1 MKPPR
6 SRKRPAI
13 SRQLDRFFRRP
24 QVELSVGLLIIVSIG
39 LTLLE
44 FLLSAADSKKPAEL
58 LDEVQLTNDVI
69 TMVFVIEL
77 LLRFVA
83 TWSPRRYVREYWIDL
98 IATLPSLLPG
108 FFAARVM
115 RLFRLLRIL
124 RLFGY
129 VSRLSTNYPYILRK
143 GLVEYIFVCGL
154 LVLTV
159 LLGTSAMML
168 FEARNGMS
176 FGEAFWFSLHS
187 LFAGEPIPEAPQSVG
202 GRVVAVVVMFM
213 GLTIF
218 AMFTGTVSAFMV
230 ERLRLRGKS
239 VESEQLENHV
249 VICGWNTKAAIIIE
263 ECRASHLGSDTPI
276 VVVSQWEHEAPSV
289 SANLQSQ
296 VFFVNEDF
304 TRVSTLER
312 VGIHHAKMCIIL
324 NDTSGGRNEQ
334 DADARTILAALTAE
348 KLNPDV
354 YTCAELNNRD
364 YASHLKMGKVND
376 YVVSSEHSA
385 YMMAQAA
392 LNRGMMDVFN
402 ELLTHQHGNQFY
414 RIPVPE
420 QLVGRE
426 FDEVLSEL
434 RQSHGALLIAVG
446 KGHEMSVNPIGHVL
460 AADEEIVVI
469 SQKVPFPERVS
480 TG

>member
-1 MKPPR
+1 MSPNR
-6 SRKRPAI
+6 TRQRPAI
-13 SRQLDRFFRRP
+13 SRSLERFFRRP
-24 QVELSVGLLIIVSIG
+24 QVELSVGALIIVSIG

-44 FLLSAADSKKPAEL
+44 FMLSAMTSKESREM
-58 LDEVQLTNDVI
+58 LDEVQLINDVI
-69 TMVFVIEL
+69 TWVFVVEL
-77 LLRFVA
+77 ILRFIA
-83 TWSPRRYVREYWIDL
+83 TWSPRRYLREYWIDL
-98 IATLPSLLPG
+98 IATLPSMLPG

-129 VSRLSTNYPYILRK
+129 VSRLSTNYPYIFRK

-159 LLGTSAMML
+159 LFGTSAMML
-168 FEARNGMS
+168 FESGNGMS
-176 FGEAFWFSLHS
+176 FGDAFWFSLHS

-202 GRVVAVVVMFM
+202 GRVVAVGVMFM

-239 VESEQLENHV
+239 VESEQLENHI
-249 VICGWNTKAAIIIE
+249 VICGWNTKAEIIIE
-263 ECRASHLGSDTPI
+263 ECRASHLDGDTPI
-276 VVVSQWEHEAPSV
+276 VVVSQWEHDPPAV
-289 SANLQSQ
+289 SASLQSQ
-296 VFFVNEDF
+296 VFFVNDDF
-304 TRVSTLER
+304 TRVATLER
-312 VGIHHAKMCIIL
+312 VGIHQARMCIIL
-324 NDTSGGRNEQ
+324 NDTSGGRTEQ

-414 RIPVPE
+414 RVPVPE
-420 QLVGRE
+420 ALVGRD
-426 FDEVLSEL
+426 FDEVLTEL
-434 RQSHGALLIAVG
+434 RQDQNALLIAVG
-446 KGHEMSVNPIGHVL
+446 KGHEMVVNPVGHVL
-460 AADEEIVVI
+460 ADDEEIVVI
-469 SQKVPFPERVS
+469 AKKAPFGTIPPS
-480 TG
+480 K